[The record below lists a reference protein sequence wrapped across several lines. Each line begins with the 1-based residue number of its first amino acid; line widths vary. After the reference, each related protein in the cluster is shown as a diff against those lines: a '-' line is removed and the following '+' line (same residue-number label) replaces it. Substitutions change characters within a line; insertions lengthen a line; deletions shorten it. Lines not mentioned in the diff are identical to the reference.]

1 MQNNI
6 KLKLNDISY
15 INKMKKTLG
24 QYFTTSEELQTFIF
38 EKVKNKGECL
48 MEPSFGAGHLLK
60 KFIKYDKNYPM
71 VCYEIDE
78 TIGKVITTNKCQML
92 LYCDFMIQPIQKYK
106 TIIGNPPFI
115 KQKTGNL
122 YLKFIEKC
130 FQSLEEDGELLFIVP
145 SDFIKLTSASSI
157 ITKMTGMGSFTDFY
171 FPHNEKLFQGANIDV
186 MVFRY
191 QLGLMTNKTMV
202 NDKEMFCNVNK
213 GIITFSDVEVSGV
226 SIETL
231 FHVYVGIVSGK
242 DKVYQSS
249 IGNIDVLTDKDKSER
264 FIFPETFP
272 TNNAEIDEHLL
283 KHKQELLT
291 RRIKSFNEKN
301 WYEWGAPRN
310 LSSIRGF
317 WGKPCI
323 YIRNITRH
331 KEVAFRGTV
340 QYFGGTLLCLVPKN
354 SVDIDNVIEFLN
366 SEIFQRDYVYAE
378 RFKIGHKQ
386 LCNVII

>member
-1 MQNNI
+1 
-6 KLKLNDISY
+6 
-15 INKMKKTLG
+15 MKKTLG

-38 EKVKNKGECL
+38 EKVQNKGECL

-60 KFIKYDKNYPM
+60 KFIEYDKNYPI

-78 TIGKVITTNKCQML
+78 TIGKVITTNKYQML

-130 FQSLEEDGELLFIVP
+130 FQSLEEEGELLFIVP

-157 ITKMTGMGSFTDFY
+157 ITKMTSLGSFTDFY
-171 FPHNEKLFQGANIDV
+171 FPHNEKLFQGASIDV

-249 IGNIDVLTDKDKSER
+249 IGNIEVLADKDKTER

-272 TNNAEIDEHLL
+272 TNNREIDAHLL
-283 KHKQELLT
+283 KHKQELLS

-310 LSSIRGF
+310 LTSIREC

-323 YIRNITRH
+323 YLRNITRH

-340 QYFGGTLLCLVPKN
+340 QYFGGTLLCLVPK
-354 SVDIDNVIEFLN
+354 SSIDIDNVVEFLN
-366 SEIFQRDYVYAE
+366 SEIFQRDYIYSE

-386 LCNVII
+386 VCNVILNL

>member
-1 MQNNI
+1 
-6 KLKLNDISY
+6 
-15 INKMKKTLG
+15 MKKTLG

-38 EKVKNKGECL
+38 EKVQNKGECL

-60 KFIKYDKNYPM
+60 KFIEYDKNYQM

-78 TIGKVITTNKCQML
+78 TIGKVITTNKYQML
-92 LYCDFMIQPIQKYK
+92 LYCDFMIQSIQKYK

-130 FQSLEEDGELLFIVP
+130 FHSLEEGGELLFIVP

-157 ITKMTGMGSFTDFY
+157 ITTMTSLGSFTDFY
-171 FPHNEKLFQGANIDV
+171 FPHNEKLFQGASIDV

-202 NDKEMFCNVNK
+202 NDKEMFCNMNK
-213 GIITFSDVEVSGV
+213 GIITFSHVEVSGV

-242 DKVYQSS
+242 DKVYHSS
-249 IGNIDVLTDKDKSER
+249 IGNIDVLTDKDKLER

-272 TNNAEIDEHLL
+272 TNNVEIDAHLL
-283 KHKQELLT
+283 KHKQELLS

-310 LSSIRGF
+310 LTSIREF

-331 KEVAFRGTV
+331 KEVAFCGTV
-340 QYFGGTLLCLVPKN
+340 QYFGGTLLCLVPKS
-354 SVDIDNVIEFLN
+354 SVDIDNVVEFLN
-366 SEIFQRDYVYAE
+366 SEKFQRDYTYAE

-386 LCNVII
+386 ISNVII

>member
-1 MQNNI
+1 
-6 KLKLNDISY
+6 
-15 INKMKKTLG
+15 MKKTLG

-38 EKVKNKGECL
+38 EKVQNKGECL

-60 KFIKYDKNYPM
+60 KFIEYDKNYPM

-78 TIGKVITTNKCQML
+78 TIGKAVTTNRQQLL

-130 FQSLEEDGELLFIVP
+130 FQSLEEGGELLFIVP

-157 ITKMTGMGSFTDFY
+157 ITTMTSLGSFTDFY
-171 FPHNEKLFQGANIDV
+171 FPHNEKLFQGASIDV

-202 NDKEMFCNVNK
+202 NDNEMFCNVNK
-213 GIITFSDVEVSGV
+213 GIITFSEVEVTGV

-249 IGNIDVLTDKDKSER
+249 IGNINVLTDKDKSER

-272 TNNAEIDEHLL
+272 TNNVEIDAHLL
-283 KHKQELLT
+283 KHKEELLT

-310 LSSIRGF
+310 LTSIREF

-323 YIRNITRH
+323 YLRNITRH

-340 QYFGGTLLCLVPKN
+340 QYFGGTLLCLVPK
-354 SVDIDNVIEFLN
+354 SSIDIDNVVEFLN
-366 SEIFQRDYVYAE
+366 SEKFQRDYVYAE

-386 LCNVII
+386 VCNVIF

>member
-1 MQNNI
+1 
-6 KLKLNDISY
+6 
-15 INKMKKTLG
+15 MKKTLG
-24 QYFTTSEELQTFIF
+24 QYFTISEELQTFIF
-38 EKVKNKGECL
+38 EKVQNKGECL

-60 KFIKYDKNYPM
+60 KFIEYDKNYPI

-78 TIGKVITTNKCQML
+78 TIGKVITTNRQQLL

-130 FQSLEEDGELLFIVP
+130 FQSLEEGGELLFIVP

-157 ITKMTGMGSFTDFY
+157 ITTMTSLGSFTDFY
-171 FPHNEKLFQGANIDV
+171 FPHNEKLFQGASIDV

-202 NDKEMFCNVNK
+202 NDNEMFCNVNK
-213 GIITFSDVEVSGV
+213 GIITFSEVEVTGV

-249 IGNIDVLTDKDKSER
+249 IGNINVLTDKDKSER

-272 TNNAEIDEHLL
+272 TNNVEIDAHLL
-283 KHKQELLT
+283 KHKEELLT

-310 LSSIRGF
+310 LTSIREF

-323 YIRNITRH
+323 YLRNITRH

-340 QYFGGTLLCLVPKN
+340 QYFGGTLLCLVPK
-354 SVDIDNVIEFLN
+354 SSIDIDNVVEFLN
-366 SEIFQRDYVYAE
+366 SEKFQRDYVYAE

-386 LCNVII
+386 VCNVIF